1 MPRGGA
7 QLCAHTIQV
16 FMAGRR
22 PRTQN
27 GRGGGG
33 LCWALLGARRLLFA
47 FYSLKIQLLGA
58 KYAPLFLLLGEG
70 QL

>member
-22 PRTQN
+22 QRTQN
-27 GRGGGG
+27 GRGG
-33 LCWALLGARRLLFA
+33 LCRALLGARRLLFA

-58 KYAPLFLLLGEG
+58 KYAPLLLLLGEG

>member
-22 PRTQN
+22 QRTQN
-27 GRGGGG
+27 GRGGGC
-33 LCWALLGARRLLFA
+33 LCRTLWGARRLFA
-47 FYSLKIQLLGA
+47 LYGLKIQLLGA
-58 KYAPLFLLLGEG
+58 KHAPLLLLLGEG

>member
-22 PRTQN
+22 QRTQN
-27 GRGGGG
+27 GRGG

-58 KYAPLFLLLGEG
+58 KYAPLLLLLGEG

>member
-1 MPRGGA
+1 
-7 QLCAHTIQV
+7 
-16 FMAGRR
+16 MAGRR
-22 PRTQN
+22 QRTQN